1 MTEFGHQPHYRQIEQ
16 ALRERIATLQPGER
30 LPSDAEL
37 VDEFH
42 VSRMTARHAM
52 QRLAEDGLIRR
63 EPGRGSFVAAPPA
76 HRRTNRLMT
85 FSQEMT
91 RAGRVPSS
99 RVLTRVIRP
108 STETEA
114 ADLGIPSHQ
123 PVVHLRRLRLAD
135 GEPIALESTVLIG
148 STATPSCTPTSRAAR
163 STTR

>member
-1 MTEFGHQPHYRQIEQ
+1 M
-16 ALRERIATLQPGER
+16 RERIAMLQPGER

-85 FSQEMT
+85 FSREMR

-99 RVLTRVIRP
+99 RLLARVVRP
-108 STETEA
+108 ATASEA
-114 ADLGIPSHQ
+114 TTLGLAPR
-123 PVVHLRRLRLAD
+123 HL
-135 GEPIALESTVLIG
+135 IV
-148 STATPSCTPTSRAAR
+148 
-163 STTR
+163 